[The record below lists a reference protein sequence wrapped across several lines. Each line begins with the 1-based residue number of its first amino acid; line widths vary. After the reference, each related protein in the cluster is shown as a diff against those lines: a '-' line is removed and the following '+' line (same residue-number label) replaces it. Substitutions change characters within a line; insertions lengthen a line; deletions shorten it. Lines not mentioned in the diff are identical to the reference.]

1 MEPISTSAATQRDC
15 AECADLLVEQLREHN
30 IDVSAESL
38 RPLLER
44 VVADEQRGFVHVARA
59 EGGLVG
65 VAYVAA
71 ILSMEHAGPAA
82 WLEELYVT
90 PAWRQRG
97 VGSALLAAVM
107 KRARAAGM
115 VAVDLE
121 IDAGHNRAVS
131 LYERLGFS
139 HLDRSRWMRKVPN
152 DTA

>member
-1 MEPISTSAATQRDC
+1 MEPISTSAATERDC

-107 KRARAAGM
+107 ERARTAGM

-121 IDAGHNRAVS
+121 IDARHNRAVS

>member
-107 KRARAAGM
+107 ERARTAGM

-121 IDAGHNRAVS
+121 IDADHNRALS

-139 HLDRSRWMRKVPN
+139 HLDRSRWMRKIPN